1 VHPNHHRFALL
12 PSLRLG
18 PDIQRQTVLA
28 DRQSRIANVLK
39 YLAPDIGDAV
49 LLGKVLGVV
58 GTPGADVG
66 GDAGEAL
73 RFRLSAQATCIEYL
87 GGMYLGG

>member
-1 VHPNHHRFALL
+1 MQPNHNRLALL
-12 PSLRLG
+12 ASLRLG

-58 GTPGADVG
+58 GTPGANVG
-66 GDAGEAL
+66 GDAGKAL
-73 RFRLSAQATCIEYL
+73 CLELSARCRVPRWYV
-87 GGMYLGG
+87 GG